1 MSDHQAGTRAQ
12 LDEDGRYALA
22 AGAQATARRNKPRWM
37 VQLATLTLAIAGI
50 VLIIGIGAQGKAKAQ
65 AQRETRSMQE
75 IRDAID
81 ELDVLSATQDD
92 GGPTLI
98 GDFLPNLLS
107 TMETLARRAGIE
119 DRLPTPR
126 ESTSDTAPGAV
137 AKRYDYTL
145 TSVHLD
151 RLLEFVQ
158 LATERIDAMQV
169 YSLRLRITRGRQ
181 QDGAWELNVVFQRWE
196 RDEA

>member
-1 MSDHQAGTRAQ
+1 MSDDSRRGHAQ

-22 AGAQATARRNKPRWM
+22 AGAQATARRNRPRWM
-37 VQLATLTLAIAGI
+37 VQLASLVLAVAGI
-50 VLIIGIGAQGKAKAQ
+50 VLIIGLGAQGKAQ
-65 AQRETRSMQE
+65 ARAERETRSMQE
-75 IRDAID
+75 IRDAI
-81 ELDVLSATQDD
+81 EQLDVLSNAQDD
-92 GGPTLI
+92 GGAALI

-119 DRLPTPR
+119 ERLPTPR
-126 ESTSDTAPGAV
+126 ERTTDTAPGAV
-137 AKRYDYTL
+137 AKRYEYTL

-158 LATERIDAMQV
+158 LATDRIDAMQV
-169 YSLRLRITRGRQ
+169 YSLRLRITPGRQ
-181 QDGAWELNVVFQRWE
+181 QDSAWELNVVFQRWE